1 MRQHLIERLRIAFG
15 LTQAQAALVASLAYG
30 EGVQHD

>member
-1 MRQHLIERLRIAFG
+1 MRATQLARLRLAFG
-15 LTQAQAALVASLAYG
+15 LTPSLAALVAALAYG

>member
-1 MRQHLIERLRIAFG
+1 MRAMQIARLRLAFG
-15 LTQAQAALVASLAYG
+15 LTFAQAALVASLAYG